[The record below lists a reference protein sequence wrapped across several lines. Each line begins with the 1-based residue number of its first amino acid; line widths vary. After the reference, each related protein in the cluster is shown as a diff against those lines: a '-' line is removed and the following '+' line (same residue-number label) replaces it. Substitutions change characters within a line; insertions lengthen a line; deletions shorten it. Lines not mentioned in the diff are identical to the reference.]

1 MLSVFGS
8 RVGLLAYSPLA
19 MGLLSG
25 KYLAAD
31 GGSPNSRL
39 NLYRGS
45 FDLLLTMNI
54 QNIYEYLYRG
64 WQVFMLGKALTLRK
78 YPHNSSIRQ
87 SQVA

>member
-1 MLSVFGS
+1 MLSVS

-45 FDLLLTMNI
+45 FNLLLTMNI
-54 QNIYEYLYRG
+54 HNVFEYLYKG
-64 WQVFMLGKALTLRK
+64 CQVFMFGKVLTLRK
-78 YPHNSSIRQ
+78 YPHNSSIQQ

>member
-54 QNIYEYLYRG
+54 
-64 WQVFMLGKALTLRK
+64 
-78 YPHNSSIRQ
+78 
-87 SQVA
+87 